1 MPTPLRP
8 IRQIRSPVP
17 TRSDTSPSTVRA
29 PNDLVT
35 PARWMDATQAS
46 YDSPVNADASLIRSR
61 YRTLAQ
67 LAAERGESA
76 VEWQV
81 QIEQGRLPAA
91 SYTLDGEGWFPPS
104 YFSVLDEAGGVNEL
118 RSHFEGRFAIA
129 SDETGALAGPDE
141 LDEAWD
147 EYLSGAWGRI
157 LFDPTPESAVQ
168 SNRLAGSIAE
178 LLAEPA
184 PDDPAWGRRLTARVD
199 ALAALLREGCVQD
212 RANAEPHPWDL
223 WVVAPR
229 RDYAAVFETF
239 TFRSDGAD

>member
-1 MPTPLRP
+1 ME
-8 IRQIRSPVP
+8 
-17 TRSDTSPSTVRA
+17 
-29 PNDLVT
+29 
-35 PARWMDATQAS
+35 ATQAS

-67 LAAERGESA
+67 LAAERDEDA
-76 VEWQV
+76 ADWQLL
-81 QIEQGRLPAA
+81 IEQGRLPAA
-91 SYTLDGEGWFPPS
+91 SYELDGEDWFPPS
-104 YFSVLDEAGGVNEL
+104 YFALLDEAGSVDDL
-118 RSHFEGRFAIA
+118 HAHFEGRFAIA

-178 LLAEPA
+178 LVAEPA

-199 ALAALLREGCVQD
+199 ALAVLLREGCAQD
-212 RANAEPHPWDL
+212 RANGEPHPWDL

-229 RDYAAVFETF
+229 RDYADVFKTF
-239 TFRSDGAD
+239 TFHSDGAD